1 MNKQQQLIQIRAR
14 KLGLLMLDARNSRRR
29 TIEETAQAIG
39 ITQAE
44 LLLYEKGEQSPSLP
58 IIEALAFYLDI
69 PLEQFWGTTSL
80 SEKTQ
85 EETIQQNARLRQIRD
100 RIIGASLRVHRTQ
113 LNFSL
118 HELSSATSIS
128 EEMLKKYELGETS
141 MPLPELELLAKT
153 FDVRLE
159 EFYDQKSVIGKWRTQ
174 QMMIHQFLALSPELQ
189 DFVCKPLNL
198 PYIQLAARLSE
209 FSVEKLRGIAEGLL
223 EITY

>member
-14 KLGLLMLDARNSRRR
+14 KLGLLMSDARNSRRR

-39 ITQAE
+39 VTQVQ
-44 LLLYEKGEQSPSLP
+44 LQSFEKGEQSPSLP
-58 IIEALAFYLDI
+58 VVEALAFYLDI

-80 SEKTQ
+80 SEQTQ
-85 EETIQQNARLRQIRD
+85 AETFQQNERLRQIRD

-118 HELSSATSIS
+118 HELSSATSIP
-128 EEMLKKYELGETS
+128 EDVLKKYELGETS
-141 MPLPELELLAKT
+141 VPLPDLELLAKT
-153 FDVRLE
+153 FDIRLD
-159 EFYDQKSVIGKWRTQ
+159 EFFDQKSVIGKWRARQTLVQ
-174 QMMIHQFLALSPELQ
+174 QFLNLSPELQ
-189 DFVCKPLNL
+189 DFVCKPVNQ
-198 PYIQLAARLSE
+198 PYLLLATRLSE